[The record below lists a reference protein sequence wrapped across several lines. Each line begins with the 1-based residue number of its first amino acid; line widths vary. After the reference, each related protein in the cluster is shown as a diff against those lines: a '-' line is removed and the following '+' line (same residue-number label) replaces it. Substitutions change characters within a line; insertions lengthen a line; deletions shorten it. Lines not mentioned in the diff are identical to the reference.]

1 MKGIILAGGNGTR
14 LRPITQSVSK
24 QLLPVYDKP
33 MIYYS
38 IGTLMLMGIKE
49 ILIISKPEDR
59 NLFENLFGSGNYLG
73 MRIEYAIQAEPKGIA
88 EALIIG
94 EDFIGDDN
102 VCLILGDNLLYGS
115 ELERK
120 LCSARKISEETKSA
134 VIFATHVKE
143 PERYGVVEYD
153 VNNNILGIEEKPN
166 NPKSNYAVIGVYI
179 YPNGVSSVAKTIKP
193 SDRGELEI
201 TTLNQYYLKEGRL
214 SLTKLG
220 RGYVW
225 FDTGTFDS
233 LLEASNYV
241 KSIEERQGLK
251 VACIEEIAI
260 HKKFKRKELIQN
272 EAPKFDNEYFQ
283 YIQQL

>member
-1 MKGIILAGGNGTR
+1 MKGIVLAGGNGTR

-38 IGTLMLMGIKE
+38 IASLMLMGINE

-59 NLFENLFGSGNYLG
+59 LLFENLLENGNRLG
-73 MRIEYAIQAEPKGIA
+73 MKIEYTEQPEPKGIA

-94 EDFIGDDN
+94 ESFIGDDN

-115 ELERK
+115 ELESK
-120 LCSARKISEETKSA
+120 LYSARKISEENKSA
-134 VIFATHVKE
+134 VIFATHVKD

-153 VNNNILGIEEKPN
+153 GSNNVLGIEEKPN
-166 NPKSNYAVIGVYI
+166 NPKSNYAVIGIYI
-179 YPNGVSSVAKTIKP
+179 YPKGVSEIAKTIEP
-193 SDRGELEI
+193 SGRGELEI
-201 TTLNQYYLKEGRL
+201 TTLNQYYLKENRL
-214 SLTKLG
+214 NLTKLG
-220 RGYVW
+220 RGYAW

-260 HKKFKRKELIQN
+260 HKKFKEKEYIKN
-272 EAPKFDNEYFQ
+272 KSPKFDNEYYQ
-283 YIQQL
+283 YVQQL

>member
-1 MKGIILAGGNGTR
+1 MKGIVLAGGNGTR

-38 IGTLMLMGIKE
+38 ITSLMLMGINE

-59 NLFENLFGSGNYLG
+59 LLFENLLENGNRLG
-73 MRIEYAIQAEPKGIA
+73 MKIEYAEQSEPKGIA

-94 EDFIGDDN
+94 ENFIGDDN

-115 ELERK
+115 ELESK
-120 LCSARKISEETKSA
+120 LYSARKMSEENKSA
-134 VIFATHVKE
+134 VIFATHVKD

-153 VNNNILGIEEKPN
+153 ESNNVLGIEEKPN
-166 NPKSNYAVIGVYI
+166 NPKSNYAVIGIYI
-179 YPNGVSSVAKTIKP
+179 YPKGVSAIAKTIEP
-193 SDRGELEI
+193 SGRGELEI
-201 TTLNQYYLKEGRL
+201 TTLNQYYLKENRL
-214 SLTKLG
+214 NLTKLG
-220 RGYVW
+220 RGYAW

-260 HKKFKRKELIQN
+260 HKKFKEKEYIKN
-272 EAPKFDNEYFQ
+272 ESPKFENEYYQ
-283 YIQQL
+283 YVQQL